1 MGIMRALLY
10 RLIKSVFLVA
20 ASLRIGAALS
30 TAKARARFGSRGMA
44 QDRFDV
50 IGVLSVL
57 LFSR

>member
-1 MGIMRALLY
+1 MRALLY